1 MQPVLFALL
10 LVLLATQIL
19 VLSVLVS
26 FAVTLF
32 FGSPWVP
39 TPRGRAQRML
49 EFAGFRPGET
59 LLDLGSGD
67 GAILLCAVED
77 FGAGRATGYEI
88 NPVLIVMAKWRAW
101 LRKTDGRVITERK
114 NIFTTTLPKVN
125 VVSTFLIPSTMKRLR
140 HKFATELDPETRII
154 SRGFAI
160 PGVTPTQKREG
171 PEEWMYL
178 YRAGDLVE

>member
-1 MQPVLFALL
+1 MQPVLFGLL
-10 LVLLATQIL
+10 ITL
-19 VLSVLVS
+19 LSVQLIVIGVLAS

-32 FGSPWVP
+32 LGSPWVP
-39 TPRGRAQRML
+39 TPPGRARRML
-49 EFAGFRPGET
+49 EFAEFRPGET

-88 NPVLIVMAKWRAW
+88 NPVLVAMARWRAW
-101 LRKTDGRVITERK
+101 LRKTQGRVVTERK
-114 NIFTTTLPKVN
+114 NIFTTRLPDVQ

-140 HKFATELDPETRII
+140 HKFATELKPDTRII

-160 PGVTPTQKREG
+160 PGVTPAQKREG